1 MFGNE
6 GYVTLFKLRRM
17 PVRIHWTFALGMMFI
32 GGIRFAPG
40 IWLGYFILVAAH
52 ELGHGFLA
60 RRYGCEVIS
69 LDVHGFGGLCSY
81 RGQTTAY
88 QRAVIAWG
96 GVLAQGLLF
105 GLTLALGAALG
116 PPGSD
121 FHADLHYVFTR
132 INLVIA
138 ALNLLPLNGLDGA
151 RAWQLPRIL
160 WRTPGGSAGRG
171 GKEDLAAGFR
181 EKLERRSPGPFKT
194 ETRDV
199 GHDAPVVRVERG
211 PDGKVRVVAV
221 ETEPKD
227 TERHH

>member
-6 GYVTLFKLRRM
+6 GYTTLFRLRGM
-17 PVRIHWTFALGMMFI
+17 PVRIHWSFALGMMFI
-32 GGIRFAPG
+32 GGIRFVPG

-105 GLTLALGAALG
+105 GVTLAVGAALG

-121 FHADLHYVFTR
+121 FHADLYYVFTR
-132 INLVIA
+132 INVIIA
-138 ALNLLPLNGLDGA
+138 ALNLLPLNGFDGA
-151 RAWQLPRIL
+151 RAWQLPRML
-160 WRTPGGSAGRG
+160 WGARGRSSAGRD
-171 GKEDLAAGFR
+171 KEDLAAGFR
-181 EKLERRSPGPFKT
+181 EKLERRSPGPFKAQQR
-194 ETRDV
+194 EAGDE
-199 GHDAPVVRVERG
+199 APVVRIERG
-211 PDGKVRVVAV
+211 PDGKVRIVAV
-221 ETEPKD
+221 ESERED
-227 TERHH
+227 TEGYH